1 MTYRNP
7 QTGQTQQVGE
17 NETVR
22 RGILERLGWRV
33 AGDKAP
39 AAEKPAEAARRADAE
54 QDDAG
59 QPACIEQGAVEPL
72 HVHLAI
78 DDEGQHAG
86 IEHGDRR

>member
-1 MTYRNP
+1 MMTYRNP

-39 AAEKPAEAARRADAE
+39 AAEKPAEEVKEEEPKKAAPVPKLKKKSELESSLLEA
-54 QDDAG
+54 
-59 QPACIEQGAVEPL
+59 IE
-72 HVHLAI
+72 
-78 DDEGQHAG
+78 
-86 IEHGDRR
+86 EHGE